1 MLFNYYLNK
10 DMITVGMA
18 TYDDYDGVYFTVQ
31 SLRLYHPLVTE
42 IIIVDNNPTS
52 KHGKLCKKISENSN
66 KIKYIPYERKK
77 STAVKGEVFKHATNE
92 IVVVCDCHI
101 LFPNNSFE
109 ALKHFY
115 TNYHKPYDFIQGPIV
130 YDDLKF
136 ESTHLKK
143 GWGSQFYGKWDKME
157 IKDSYAEIPAQGMGV
172 FSCKKDEWLGFNEL
186 FNGFGGEEYY
196 IHDKYRKHG
205 GRCICVKDFKWLHR
219 FGRPDGIPFRNTYE
233 DRFNNYIAGRL
244 EMNKKY
250 DDVIDEFKEV
260 LPKEKMQEIID
271 YIKLFFLIK

>member
-1 MLFNYYLNK
+1 MLFNYFLNK

-52 KHGKLCKKISENSN
+52 EHGKLCKKLSENN
-66 KIKYIPYERKK
+66 NRIKYIPFTRKK
-77 STAVKGEVFKHATNE
+77 STAVKGEVFKHSTNE

-101 LFPNNSFE
+101 LFLSSSFE
-109 ALKHFY
+109 ALKYFY
-115 TNYHKPYDFIQGPIV
+115 SNHHKPYDFIQGPLV
-130 YDDLKF
+130 YDDLTS
-136 ESTHLKK
+136 ECTHLKK
-143 GWGSQFYGKWDKME
+143 GWSGQFYGKWDKME
-157 IKDSYAEIPAQGMGV
+157 IKNSYAEIPAQGMGV
-172 FSCKKDEWLGFNEL
+172 FSCKKSEWLGFNDL

-205 GRCICVKDFKWLHR
+205 GRCVCIKDFKWLHR
-219 FGRPDGIPFRNTYE
+219 FGRPNGIPFINTYE
-233 DRFNNYIAGRL
+233 DRFNNYIAGRIEL
-244 EMNKKY
+244 NKNY

-260 LPKEKMQEIID
+260 LSNEKMQEIIN